1 MGCGAGACVIADGD
15 ESDLSGRLSR
25 GELRQCLVRLGL
37 QQWHERPSL
46 SGGKRRAQ
54 SGAAKCAERGGCCS
68 AARKVHRLPQRADQ
82 SSRHPPLL
90 GSDRASRRMLIA
102 LWENHH
108 ASGVALKVLATW
120 AGAVNDSGPCAN
132 FYTCSKRRSS
142 VTAEVLR
149 KWRLSPI
156 LSPCSR
162 PRSTWVVAGVAA
174 VATPTSMP
182 NEKIRTYTE
191 MALRLIKVAGNY

>member
-1 MGCGAGACVIADGD
+1 MGCGTGACVIADCD

-25 GELRQCLVRLGL
+25 GELRQCLVRPGL
-37 QQWHERPSL
+37 QQWYERPSL
-46 SGGKRRAQ
+46 SGRKRRAQ
-54 SGAAKCAERGGCCS
+54 SGAAKCAERCGCCS
-68 AARKVHRLPQRADQ
+68 AARKVHRLPQWADQ

-120 AGAVNDSGPCAN
+120 AGAVNDSSPCAN

-142 VTAEVLR
+142 VTTKALK
-149 KWRLSPI
+149 KWRLSPF
-156 LSPCSR
+156 LSPR
-162 PRSTWVVAGVAA
+162 PRPRHARFVAGVANSLA
-174 VATPTSMP
+174 MVHDTL
-182 NEKIRTYTE
+182 RTDTGA
-191 MALRLIKVAGNY
+191 ALDRDRG

>member
-1 MGCGAGACVIADGD
+1 MGCGTGACVIADGD

-37 QQWHERPSL
+37 QQWYERPSL
-46 SGGKRRAQ
+46 SGRKRRAQ
-54 SGAAKCAERGGCCS
+54 SGAAKCAERCGCCS
-68 AARKVHRLPQRADQ
+68 AARKVHRLPQWADQ

-142 VTAEVLR
+142 IPAKVATVAT
-149 KWRLSPI
+149 LSP
-156 LSPCSR
+156 
-162 PRSTWVVAGVAA
+162 RSKPGRTRFVAGVAG
-174 VATPTSMP
+174 VATSV
-182 NEKIRTYTE
+182 EV
-191 MALRLIKVAGNY
+191 ALRQARF